1 MFPNMQTQTNL
12 KRMYFMTEFFEEM
25 FDAAEKLSGV
35 DTDNT
40 KTLSNLVRQLEA
52 VTEDIDQAELHLKK
66 LKQERQRIAME
77 SIPAVMDEMDITR
90 LDVGDVSVQ
99 LKPFVSASI
108 PVNRREEAYEW
119 LRNHGLDDIIK
130 NDVVLSF
137 GRGEDDTAN
146 KVMLDLEN
154 KGFHPESKTH
164 IHSSTLKAFV
174 KERVENGKPIDLDL
188 FGAFVAK
195 TADIKRK

>member
-1 MFPNMQTQTNL
+1 
-12 KRMYFMTEFFEEM
+12 MTEFFEEM
-25 FDAAEKLSGV
+25 FEAADELSGV
-35 DTDNT
+35 STDST
-40 KTLSNLVRQLEA
+40 KALSNLVRQLEDC
-52 VTEDIDQAELHLKK
+52 VKQIDDVELALKR
-66 LKQERQRIAME
+66 LKQEKHRLSTEA
-77 SIPAVMDEMDITR
+77 IPALMDEMDVTR
-90 LDVGDVSVQ
+90 LDVGDVTVA

-108 PVNRREEAYEW
+108 PADRKEEAYQW
-119 LRNHGLDDIIK
+119 LRDHGLDDIIK

-146 KVMLDLEN
+146 KVMFDLEK

-164 IHSSTLKAFV
+164 IHAMTLKAFV
-174 KERVENGKPIDLDL
+174 RERVENGQPIDLDL

>member
-1 MFPNMQTQTNL
+1 
-12 KRMYFMTEFFEEM
+12 MTEFFEEM
-25 FDAAEKLSGV
+25 FEAADQLSTV
-35 DTDNT
+35 DTDST
-40 KTLSNLVRQLEA
+40 KALSSLVRQLEGLTA
-52 VTEDIDQAELHLKK
+52 DIDNAELHLKR
-66 LKQERQRIAME
+66 LKQEKHRLCME
-77 SIPAVMDEMDITR
+77 AIPALMDEMDVSR
-90 LDVGDVSVQ
+90 LDVGDVTVS

-108 PVNRREEAYEW
+108 PNDRREEAFQW
-119 LRNHGLDDIIK
+119 LRDHGLDDIIK

-164 IHSSTLKAFV
+164 IHAMTLKAFV
-174 KERVENGKPIDLDL
+174 KERVENGLPIDLDL

>member
-1 MFPNMQTQTNL
+1 
-12 KRMYFMTEFFEEM
+12 MTEFFEEM

-52 VTEDIDQAELHLKK
+52 VTEGIDQAELHLKK

-108 PVNRREEAYEW
+108 PVDRREEAYVW

-130 NDVVLSF
+130 NVVVLTF
-137 GRGEDDTAN
+137 VRGEDDTAN

>member
-1 MFPNMQTQTNL
+1 
-12 KRMYFMTEFFEEM
+12 MTEFFEEM
-25 FDAAEKLSGV
+25 FEASDDLKSVDV
-35 DTDNT
+35 DTT
-40 KTLSNLVRQLEA
+40 KALSNLVKQLESVVA
-52 VTEDIDQAELHLKK
+52 EIDTAEAHVKR
-66 LKQERQRIAME
+66 LKQEQRRLQME
-77 SIPAVMDEMDITR
+77 AIPEVMGDIER
-90 LDVGDVSVQ
+90 LDVKNPDTGVVASVTI
-99 LKPFVSASI
+99 KPFVSASI
-108 PVNRREEAYEW
+108 PQGRKQEAYEW
-119 LRNHGLDDIIK
+119 LRTHGLDDIIK

-137 GRGEDDTAN
+137 GRGEDDTAS

-164 IHSSTLKAFV
+164 IHASTLKAFV